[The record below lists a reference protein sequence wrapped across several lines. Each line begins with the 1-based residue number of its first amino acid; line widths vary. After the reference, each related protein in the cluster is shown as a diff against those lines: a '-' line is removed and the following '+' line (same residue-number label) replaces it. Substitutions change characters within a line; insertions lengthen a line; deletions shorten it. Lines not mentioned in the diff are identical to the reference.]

1 MYKPRLRSRPGW
13 LTLILLLAASIQA
26 PAASPW
32 RFWTQADRLS
42 GAGIGLIPLY
52 SADPNRIS
60 ALLPWYFQ
68 RNFLIAAD
76 LAIFTIVV
84 LAHVA
89 WKHHKSLAFQSR
101 HDPLT
106 GLANR
111 AIFEFTFQQA
121 IADARVE
128 KSQVAMIL
136 LDLDRFK
143 PINDTLGYM
152 VGDRFLKE
160 VSIRLQRVARKQDTI
175 ARMGGD
181 EFAILMPGLISGAQA
196 EFMAQR
202 ILDELREPY
211 YIDSFELSGSASIGI
226 SLFPEHG
233 EDTSTLERLADMAM
247 YRCKA
252 QNKDQYAIF
261 DAEVNRIDFRSAEMA
276 GLIRE
281 ALDLGYLRVFYQPMM
296 TAGGKLASLE
306 ALIRM
311 EHPHYGPIPPSEFI
325 PIAEDTGLIARVG
338 AWVLREACA
347 QMVRWR
353 ESGHRDLRVSVNV
366 SNLQLM
372 KPDFADGVKAT
383 LERTGL
389 DPYALTLEI
398 TETAMM
404 RTWDQSRS
412 QMEQLRSLG
421 INIALDDFGT
431 GYSTLNS
438 LQLLPLDYIKI
449 DRSFTERIG
458 NEKDGLIVIRAI
470 VDLAH
475 QLGFEVIG
483 EGIETPEQLAG
494 LTSIGCDLLQ
504 GYLLGQ
510 PLSADD
516 AGRLLSSAASP
527 ASAAE
532 SLRSLARWTGPAVA
546 ASVPGD

>member
-1 MYKPRLRSRPGW
+1 MRKPRLWPGPGW
-13 LTLILLLAASIQA
+13 LILILSLAFAL
-26 PAASPW
+26 PALAVSPGPN
-32 RFWTQADRLS
+32 RLS
-42 GAGIGLIPLY
+42 T
-52 SADPNRIS
+52 
-60 ALLPWYFQ
+60 LLPWYVQ
-68 RNFLIAAD
+68 KDFLIVAD
-76 LAIFTIVV
+76 LAIFAIVV
-84 LAHVA
+84 LGDVA
-89 WKHHKSLAFQSR
+89 WRHKKGIAYQSG

-111 AIFEFTFQQA
+111 AVFEFTFQQA
-121 IADARVE
+121 IADARAE
-128 KSQVAMIL
+128 NSQIAMIL

-143 PINDTLGYM
+143 PINDTMGYV

-160 VSIRLQRVARKQDTI
+160 VSSRLKRVARKQDTV
-175 ARMGGD
+175 ARIGGD
-181 EFAILMPGLISGAQA
+181 EFAVLMPGLVTRAQA

-211 YIDSFELSGSASIGI
+211 YIESFELSGSASIGI

-233 EDTSTLERLADMAM
+233 EDTATLERLADMAM

-261 DAEVNRIDFRSAEMA
+261 DADVNRIDFRSAEMA

-281 ALDLGYLRVFYQPMM
+281 ALELGYFRVFYQPM
-296 TAGGKLASLE
+296 TDPGGKLRALE

-311 EHPHYGPIPPSEFI
+311 DHPHYGPIPPGDFI
-325 PIAEDTGLIARVG
+325 PIAEDTGLIVRVG
-338 AWVLREACA
+338 TWVLREACA

-353 ESGHRDLRVSVNV
+353 EAGHRDLRVSVNV

-372 KPDFADGVKAT
+372 KPDFAEGVKAI
-383 LERTGL
+383 LLRTGL
-389 DPYALTLEI
+389 DPCALTLEI

-404 RTWDQSRS
+404 RTWNQSRS
-412 QMEQLRSLG
+412 QMEHLRSLG

-458 NEKDGLIVIRAI
+458 NNPDGLIVSEAI

-475 QLGFEVIG
+475 KLSFEVIG
-483 EGIETPEQLAG
+483 EGVETHEQLAG
-494 LTSIGCDLLQ
+494 LRSIGCDLLQ
-504 GYLLGQ
+504 GFLLGT
-510 PLSADD
+510 PLSAEET
-516 AGRLLSSAASP
+516 GKLL
-527 ASAAE
+527 ASAVNRSGPNAGDTDATE
-532 SLRSLARWTGPAVA
+532 SLRSLARWTCPAIE
-546 ASVPGD
+546 ASVLGD

>member
-1 MYKPRLRSRPGW
+1 MCKSRPPASRGW
-13 LTLILLLAASIQA
+13 FTLFLSLAFALPS
-26 PAASPW
+26 PAAS
-32 RFWTQADRLS
+32 
-42 GAGIGLIPLY
+42 AGLEQ
-52 SADPNRIS
+52 
-60 ALLPWYFQ
+60 LLPLRPWYLQ
-68 RNFLIAAD
+68 RDFMIVAD

-84 LAHVA
+84 LAQIVWQHR
-89 WKHHKSLAFQSR
+89 KRSAFQSR

-111 AIFEFTFQQA
+111 AVFELTFQQA
-121 IADARVE
+121 IAGARAE
-128 KSQVAMIL
+128 NSQVAMIL

-143 PINDTLGYM
+143 PINDMLGH
-152 VGDRFLKE
+152 VIGDRFLKE
-160 VSIRLQRVARKQDTI
+160 VSARLKRVARKHDTV

-181 EFAILMPGLISGAQA
+181 EFAIIMPGLVTRAQA

-211 YIDSFELSGSASIGI
+211 YIESFELSGSASIGI

-233 EDTSTLERLADMAM
+233 EDTATLERLADMAM

-252 QNKDQYAIF
+252 QNKDEYAIF
-261 DAEVNRIDFRSAEMA
+261 DANVNRIDFRSAEMA

-281 ALDLGYLRVFYQPMM
+281 ALDMGYFRACYQPLM
-296 TAGGKLASLE
+296 TLGGELAGLE
-306 ALIRM
+306 ALIRLD
-311 EHPHYGPIPPSEFI
+311 HPHYGSIPPGEFI

-347 QMVRWR
+347 QMVRWQK
-353 ESGHRDLRVSVNV
+353 SGHRGLRVSVNV
-366 SNLQLM
+366 STLQLM
-372 KPDFADGVKAT
+372 KADFADSVKAT
-383 LERTGL
+383 LLSTGL

-412 QMEQLRSLG
+412 QMEELRSLG

-449 DRSFTERIG
+449 DRSFSERIG
-458 NEKDGLIVIRAI
+458 DRPEGLIVIEAI

-475 QLGFEVIG
+475 KLGLEVIA
-483 EGIETPEQLAG
+483 EGIETAAQLAG
-494 LTSIGCDLLQ
+494 MTSSGAICCRDICLARLFRQRKPGDCWLR
-504 GYLLGQ
+504 
-510 PLSADD
+510 PRNLSNTD
-516 AGRLLSSAASP
+516 
-527 ASAAE
+527 E
-532 SLRSLARWTGPAVA
+532 SLRALARWAAPAIEQRVLGA
-546 ASVPGD
+546 